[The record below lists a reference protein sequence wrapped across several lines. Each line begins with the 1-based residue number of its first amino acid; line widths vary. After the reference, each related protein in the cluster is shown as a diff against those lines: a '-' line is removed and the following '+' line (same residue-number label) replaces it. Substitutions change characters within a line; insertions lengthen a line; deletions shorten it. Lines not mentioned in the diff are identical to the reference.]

1 MLAILAF
8 MFAASFAALAFVD
21 DDDTAPPED
30 DTPPPPL
37 ESAPLPEP
45 ELEPETEAEPDA
57 ASDAEPAPLF
67 TLQTDPVTGA
77 TDITVA
83 PEADGRLMAFFSAA
97 EFIPGN

>member
-37 ESAPLPEP
+37 ESAPLP
-45 ELEPETEAEPDA
+45 
-57 ASDAEPAPLF
+57 
-67 TLQTDPVTGA
+67 
-77 TDITVA
+77 
-83 PEADGRLMAFFSAA
+83 
-97 EFIPGN
+97 